1 MESDSNQPV
10 APTKE
15 MLSFRMYAAKR
26 RMAKLRRDACMLY
39 QTDQFASV
47 IHKIERE
54 IEHGRLAIRVDRH
67 VDADLGKYLIHRSPL
82 HMEVAC
88 YRKLS
93 SLRYC

>member
-1 MESDSNQPV
+1 MFSNCICLKYIGTVCLETESNQPV

-15 MLSFRMYAAKR
+15 MLSFKMYAAKR

-54 IEHGRLAIRVDRH
+54 IEHGRLAIRIDRH
-67 VDADLGKYLIHRSPL
+67 VDADLGTPF
-82 HMEVAC
+82 
-88 YRKLS
+88 
-93 SLRYC
+93 